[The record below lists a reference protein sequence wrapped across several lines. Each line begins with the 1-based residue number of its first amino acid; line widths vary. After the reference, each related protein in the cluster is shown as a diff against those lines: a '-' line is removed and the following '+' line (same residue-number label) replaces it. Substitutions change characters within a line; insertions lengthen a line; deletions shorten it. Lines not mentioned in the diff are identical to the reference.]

1 MSQLRSRPRTDLS
14 PALSAAA
21 IVGAFLLA
29 FGIGVLNLVGGLS

>member
-1 MSQLRSRPRTDLS
+1 MRPRTDLS

-29 FGIGVLNLVGGLS
+29 LAWGVLSLVGAFL